1 MERIL
6 SDPTLEVRALDENM
20 WEYTFNHTLG
30 NGTVRRATTRVSFR
44 KPKDEAD
51 VAKGVSC
58 PPATQSIEVNLRNRL
73 EAEDVANYGPMNPD
87 LPNTKFWDAKG
98 KLFKTTAQEA
108 KTARCHNCAAFIK
121 TTEMLN
127 CIETGLDVGEE
138 GKTVID
144 LANLGYCEIFDFK
157 CAGDRTCDAW
167 VVGGPVTD
175 KNLVEKY
182 DDDPRLRMLK
192 TSTEAQFTLAPW
204 YIPDKYDAQN
214 EWTDAVELQKALWE
228 YVKGGDRE
236 IRLQHNRE
244 IRAGEWVEA
253 MTLPYEWS
261 VPVHKA
267 NGEVGAHTYPKGT
280 VLLGVVWDDW
290 AWEMVKKGDITGF
303 SIGGSAERI
312 DLEMPT

>member
-1 MERIL
+1 LSSAVADFERHQTESNQKMIYNDLKFNPYGPESQEHSEQDRRDERIEHSANANLAYQDARSADLMLLHSLRGVGVIEDTSYRYGDEVRFTNVIRLGGYDTTMSTKTNNIIHHSRAAAEKQTKKVIAEMERIL

-30 NGTVRRATTRVSFR
+30 NGSVRRATTRVTFR
-44 KPKDEAD
+44 KPKGDAE
-51 VAKGVSC
+51 VAKS
-58 PPATQSIEVNLRNRL
+58 
-73 EAEDVANYGPMNPD
+73 
-87 LPNTKFWDAKG
+87 
-98 KLFKTTAQEA
+98 
-108 KTARCHNCAAFIK
+108 
-121 TTEMLN
+121 
-127 CIETGLDVGEE
+127 
-138 GKTVID
+138 
-144 LANLGYCEIFDFK
+144 
-157 CAGDRTCDAW
+157 
-167 VVGGPVTD
+167 
-175 KNLVEKY
+175 
-182 DDDPRLRMLK
+182 DPRMRLLK
-192 TSTEAQFTLAPW
+192 ASTEAQFTLAPW

-267 NGEVGAHTYPKGT
+267 NGEVGSHTYPKGT

-290 AWEMVKKGDITGF
+290 AWDMVKKGDITGF